1 VAGRRLAGARALPG
15 EPALREGGTVAA
27 QTRHAARAPCNAPR
41 AMLENVLARLVA
53 LVVPPVCLACAA
65 APTPAHELLCGP
77 CRRAL
82 PWLTGP
88 CCPRCALPA
97 PCAPCPARRAAHAAA
112 WSPVAYAGPARD
124 LVLAL
129 KARGALP
136 AARLMAAQLA
146 AGAPQGLLAGA
157 TLVPVPAHP
166 ARRRARGHDQAD
178 TLVRALA
185 ARTGLP
191 AARCL
196 RRHGGAG
203 AARQVG
209 ATRGARVAQGRHAIG
224 VRGRPP
230 PIAALVDDVHTTG
243 STLDACARAL
253 RDAGTERV
261 VALAYAR
268 TLRR

>member
-1 VAGRRLAGARALPG
+1 
-15 EPALREGGTVAA
+15 
-27 QTRHAARAPCNAPR
+27 
-41 AMLENVLARLVA
+41 MLARLVA
-53 LVVPPVCLACAA
+53 LVVPPVCLACRV
-65 APTPAHELLCGP
+65 APTAAHELLCAP

-82 PWLTGP
+82 PWLVEP
-88 CCPRCALPA
+88 RCERCALPA
-97 PCAPCPARRAAHAAA
+97 PCAPCPARRAAYAAA

-124 LVLAL
+124 LVIAL

-146 AGAPQGLLAGA
+146 AGAPGHLLADA

-166 ARRRARGHDQAD
+166 VRRRARGHDQAEH
-178 TLVRALA
+178 LASALA
-185 ARTGLP
+185 RRTGLP
-191 AARCL
+191 VARCL
-196 RRHGGAG
+196 RRHGGAA

-209 ATRGARVAQGRHAIG
+209 ASRGARLTHGRHAIS

-230 PIAALVDDVHTTG
+230 ALVALVDDVHTTG
-243 STLDACARAL
+243 ATLEACARAL
-253 RDAGTERV
+253 RAAGSDRV